1 MRDFA
6 VLALDVTLPDG
17 SINDD
22 VIARGCYIDDGMIT
36 WRNAAELPALVVQ
49 DAELMLWYMTTYDYP
64 DITTGDGR
72 WRFVWQSDELIPF

>member
-1 MRDFA
+1 MREFA
-6 VLALDVTLPDG
+6 VLALDVTMPDG

-22 VIARGCYIDDGMIT
+22 VIATGVYQDDGSVT
-36 WRNAAELPALVVQ
+36 WNGSPTLPALVVQ
-49 DAELMLWYMTTYDYP
+49 DAELMCWFMATYDYP